1 MYPACERSEWS
12 GTHPN
17 IQTLTGNY
25 NPATVMKYIFFK
37 EKIKKRKMLLK
48 KKRKHLRTLWY
59 KQL

>member
-25 NPATVMKYIFFK
+25 NPAAVMKYIFFK

-48 KKRKHLRTLWY
+48 KKESI
-59 KQL
+59 